1 MSFKDM
7 LKKTFYDVPEENVE
21 QIEEAPQSE
30 ETETEAPVAEVEVE
44 AEEEAPAVNADVI
57 EALKQVIDDV
67 DNAHP
72 DKYTYYKF
80 MHTVSEQDN
89 PSEKKKY
96 EVVFSILKNMGITAE
111 SLILSADNYIHAIQN
126 HFTGFET
133 KIESEEQEKVSK
145 LNSQAEAIETTIT
158 SKSEQIEALKEEIKA
173 LHEEK
178 VSIVDIARE
187 NDVALT
193 KLKQE
198 GIMAYK
204 VVVGQIEDGKNK
216 ITKYIS

>member
-1 MSFKDM
+1 MSFKDA
-7 LKKTFYDVPEENVE
+7 LKKTFYNVPEEQTKEQVE
-21 QIEEAPQSE
+21 VVE
-30 ETETEAPVAEVEVE
+30 ETEATVAEDVQED
-44 AEEEAPAVNADVI
+44 APAPAVNADI
-57 EALKQVIDDV
+57 LEALKHVIDEV

-72 DKYTYYKF
+72 DEYTYYKF

-126 HFTGFET
+126 HYTGFDS
-133 KIESEEQEKVSK
+133 KIALEEQEKVVK
-145 LNSQAEAIETTIT
+145 LNSEAEAIETTIT
-158 SKSEQIEALKEEIKA
+158 SKSEQIEALKVEIKA
-173 LHEEK
+173 LHEKK
-178 VSIVDIARE
+178 VSIVDIARA
-187 NDVALT
+187 NDVSIT

-198 GIMAYK
+198 GTMAYK
-204 VVVGQIEDGKNK
+204 VVISQIEDGKNK